1 VSWFWKISLAA
12 SRSWRESL
20 AASGRTEWEHPE
32 MDDREIT
39 KIRTELVTA
48 SEGFADP
55 AHEFATAI
63 AAIVT
68 FSGVWFSCASAYGVW
83 LGFGLGWLPASIL
96 GLIMYGI
103 VSSVWGVIANPR

>member
-1 VSWFWKISLAA
+1 
-12 SRSWRESL
+12 
-20 AASGRTEWEHPE
+20 
-32 MDDREIT
+32 MDDRETT
-39 KIRTELVTA
+39 KIRAELVTA

-55 AHEFATAI
+55 AREFATAI

-68 FSGVWFSCASAYGVW
+68 FGGVWFYCASAYGFW

-96 GLIMYGI
+96 GLMMYGI

>member
-1 VSWFWKISLAA
+1 MHDQPIPKIN
-12 SRSWRESL
+12 
-20 AASGRTEWEHPE
+20 
-32 MDDREIT
+32 
-39 KIRTELVTA
+39 TELETA

-55 AHEFATAI
+55 AREFATAI

-68 FSGVWFSCASAYGVW
+68 FGAVWFYCAPTYGFL